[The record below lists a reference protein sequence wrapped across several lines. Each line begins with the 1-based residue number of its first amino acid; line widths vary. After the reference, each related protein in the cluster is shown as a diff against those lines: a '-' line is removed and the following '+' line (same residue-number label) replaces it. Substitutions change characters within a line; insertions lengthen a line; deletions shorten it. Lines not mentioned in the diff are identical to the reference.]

1 MTSLIAYRKSIDS
14 VTTHTLRLPEAVDGV
29 SAGQEV
35 AELLDGRTIVALFG
49 TAQLPTSQ
57 PAAIEA
63 SIEALTNPS
72 ADLLAAIKQASPHV
86 ALINQRVEDAI
97 GERYS
102 IANQIKLLRTAPSAE
117 MTAFDDFAEECRAWG
132 RGEKAKL
139 GL

>member
-1 MTSLIAYRKSIDS
+1 M
-14 VTTHTLRLPEAVDGV
+14 DGV

-72 ADLLAAIKQASPHV
+72 ADLLTAIKQASPHV

-117 MTAFDDFAEECRAWG
+117 MTAFDAYAEECRAWG
-132 RGEKAKL
+132 QAEKAKL